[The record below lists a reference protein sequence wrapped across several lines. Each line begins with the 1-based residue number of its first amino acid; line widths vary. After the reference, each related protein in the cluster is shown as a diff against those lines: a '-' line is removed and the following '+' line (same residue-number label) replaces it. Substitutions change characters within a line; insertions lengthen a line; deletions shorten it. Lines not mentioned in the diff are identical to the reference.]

1 MDTIITSSIMPMR
14 MRSSLSWHADARM
27 RIKTSHTPTFM
38 IQIRL
43 LFSHLRNTEILIVS
57 TAESRMALR
66 VYRLAVVGCPRG
78 VVEPSTAASAD
89 GPFSGVGKSC
99 LCNRFVKPEAYT
111 ETHDSLVSAKKW
123 SDDAAITGDHFLY
136 WGATTRHLQDGSK
149 ARFQV
154 VEHTEFYD
162 KESSTAGEEL
172 QPHPSDASYLER
184 ATSVRIATS
193 SIGKVAVRLKAEQ
206 ASARAGGIRSTT
218 QIFPNEDFGGKNGGV
233 LGFACVFD
241 PTLSG
246 EQMKRQMLYLT
257 ELLQALNKR
266 KKKLAV
272 ACTKC
277 DEASEEH
284 IKLGASLAASVL
296 KKPIPFFEVSSRDD
310 VNVEDV
316 FFTLIGHAR
325 KSPKLPR
332 ATKSP
337 KSSRHFSIS
346 SHSHVSYKDAVS
358 LRKQDIRRAKDA
370 YRRLLQKKITGFSA
384 VWSEAYLMLEK
395 EEEFSVLLQLAGKE
409 GKEMVKNMFCLR
421 LIEIKL
427 TEGAKLHG
435 MSSATKKLNK
445 EKSQDYQRY
454 LSDALK
460 SHPDLR

>member
-1 MDTIITSSIMPMR
+1 
-14 MRSSLSWHADARM
+14 
-27 RIKTSHTPTFM
+27 
-38 IQIRL
+38 
-43 LFSHLRNTEILIVS
+43 
-57 TAESRMALR
+57 MAIR

-78 VVEPSTAASAD
+78 VVEPAAVSGDA
-89 GPFSGVGKSC
+89 FAGVGKSC

-123 SDDAAITGDHFLY
+123 SDDSAITGDHFLY

-154 VEHTEFYD
+154 VEQTEFYD
-162 KESSTAGEEL
+162 KEASVAADEL
-172 QPHPSDASYLER
+172 RPHPSDASYLQR

-206 ASARAGGIRSTT
+206 ASARKGGIRSTT

-246 EQMKRQMLYLT
+246 EQMKRQVLYLS
-257 ELLQALNKR
+257 ELLQALSKR
-266 KKKLAV
+266 KKKV
-272 ACTKC
+272 VVVCTKC
-277 DEASEEH
+277 DEADEEQ

-316 FFTLIGHAR
+316 FYTLTGHAR

-332 ATKSP
+332 APKSP
-337 KSSRHFSIS
+337 KSSRHLSIS
-346 SHSHVSYKDAVS
+346 SGGYITYKEALS
-358 LRKQDIRRAKDA
+358 MKKQDIHRAKDA
-370 YRRLLQKKITGFSA
+370 YRRLLQKMITSFSS

-427 TEGAKLHG
+427 TEGAKLYG

-445 EKSQDYQRY
+445 DKSQEYQRY

>member
-1 MDTIITSSIMPMR
+1 
-14 MRSSLSWHADARM
+14 
-27 RIKTSHTPTFM
+27 
-38 IQIRL
+38 
-43 LFSHLRNTEILIVS
+43 
-57 TAESRMALR
+57 MAIR
-66 VYRLAVVGCPRG
+66 VYRLAVVGCPRS
-78 VVEPSTAASAD
+78 VIEPTTSATSDD
-89 GPFSGVGKSC
+89 GSSFGGVGKSC
-99 LCNRFVKPEAYT
+99 LCNRFIKPEAYT

-123 SDDAAITGDHFLY
+123 SEDPAITGDHFLF
-136 WGATTRHLQDGSK
+136 WGATTRHLTDGSK

-154 VEHTEFYD
+154 VEQTEFYD
-162 KESSTAGEEL
+162 KEASTGGEEL
-172 QPHPSDASYLER
+172 RPHPSDASYLER
-184 ATSVRIATS
+184 ATAVRIATS

-241 PTLSG
+241 PTLTG

-257 ELLQALNKR
+257 ELMQALNKR
-266 KKKLAV
+266 KKKLAL

-277 DEASEEH
+277 DEASEEQ
-284 IKLGASLAASVL
+284 IKLGAGLAGCVL

-316 FFTLIGHAR
+316 FFSLIGHAR

-332 ATKSP
+332 APKSP
-337 KSSRHFSIS
+337 KSTRHFSIGNS
-346 SHSHVSYKDAVS
+346 NSGYISYKDAVS
-358 LRKQDIRRAKDA
+358 LKKRDIRRAKDA
-370 YRRLLQKKITGFSA
+370 YRRLIQKKITNFSA

-409 GKEMVKNMFCLR
+409 GKDMVKNMFCLR

-427 TEGAKLHG
+427 TEGAKLYG

>member
-1 MDTIITSSIMPMR
+1 
-14 MRSSLSWHADARM
+14 
-27 RIKTSHTPTFM
+27 
-38 IQIRL
+38 
-43 LFSHLRNTEILIVS
+43 LRNTVEIRIVS

-78 VVEPSTAASAD
+78 VVEPTTAASAD

-154 VEHTEFYD
+154 VEQTEFYD
-162 KESSTAGEEL
+162 KESSAAGEEL
-172 QPHPSDASYLER
+172 RPHPSDASYLER

-246 EQMKRQMLYLT
+246 EQMKRQMLYIT

-272 ACTKC
+272 ACSKC
-277 DEASEEH
+277 DEASEEQ

-332 ATKSP
+332 APKSP
-337 KSSRHFSIS
+337 KSTRHFSIS
-346 SHSHVSYKDAVS
+346 SHSCVSYKDAVS
-358 LRKQDIRRAKDA
+358 LKKKDIRRAKDA
-370 YRRLLQKKITGFSA
+370 YRRLLQKKITSFSA

-395 EEEFSVLLQLAGKE
+395 EEEFSVLLQLAGEE

-427 TEGAKLHG
+427 AEGAKLFG

-445 EKSQDYQRY
+445 DKSRDYQHY

>member
-1 MDTIITSSIMPMR
+1 
-14 MRSSLSWHADARM
+14 
-27 RIKTSHTPTFM
+27 
-38 IQIRL
+38 
-43 LFSHLRNTEILIVS
+43 
-57 TAESRMALR
+57 MAIR
-66 VYRLAVVGCPRG
+66 VYRLAVVGCPRR
-78 VVEPSTAASAD
+78 VVEPAASDD
-89 GPFSGVGKSC
+89 GSFCGVGKSC

-111 ETHDSLVSAKKW
+111 ETHESLVSGKKW
-123 SDDAAITGDHFLY
+123 SDDPAICGDHFLY

-154 VEHTEFYD
+154 VEQTEFYD
-162 KESSTAGEEL
+162 REASVAGEEL
-172 QPHPSDASYLER
+172 QPHPSEASYLER
-184 ATSVRIATS
+184 AGSVRIATGAV
-193 SIGKVAVRLKAEQ
+193 GKVSVRLKAEQ

-241 PTLSG
+241 PTLTEERMG
-246 EQMKRQMLYLT
+246 RQVLYLT

-266 KKKLAV
+266 KKKLVV

-277 DEASEEH
+277 DEVSEER
-284 IKLGASLAASVL
+284 IKLGASLAAGIL

-316 FFTLIGHAR
+316 FFTLIGHTR
-325 KSPKLPR
+325 RSPKLPR
-332 ATKSP
+332 AQKSP
-337 KSSRHFSIS
+337 KSARHLSLS
-346 SHSHVSYKDAVS
+346 GHMSYKDAVS
-358 LRKQDIRRAKDA
+358 LKKKDIHRAKDA
-370 YRRLLQKKITGFSA
+370 YRRLLQKKITSFSA

-395 EEEFSVLLQLAGKE
+395 EEEFSVLLQLAEKE
-409 GKEMVKNMFCLR
+409 GKETVKNMFCLR

-427 TEGAKLHG
+427 TEGAKLFG

-445 EKSQDYQRY
+445 DKSQDYQKY